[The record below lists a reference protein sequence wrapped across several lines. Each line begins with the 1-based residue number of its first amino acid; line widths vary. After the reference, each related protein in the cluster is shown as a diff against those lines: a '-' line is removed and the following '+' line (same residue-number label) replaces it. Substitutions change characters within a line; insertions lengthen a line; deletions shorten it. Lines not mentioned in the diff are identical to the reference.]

1 MNFFKWFSKISPYK
15 ASDPNPSPCASNS
28 SNDNFHDDTIHTIE
42 MSVEVENIIGSCL
55 NIGIQDS
62 IGRGAK
68 GQLVRFR
75 KSISVLCGCGHP
87 VSQLHAENESGK
99 SSKRGLAGKCFYCS
113 KELQKSMIKGLI
125 SEMEAE
131 RLSLVCT
138 DCARITISGVLCCPR
153 HFAAIEDEK
162 GNTVYIGPEE
172 IVQQDRKETVKKIL
186 APFAALFS
194 EHTQPQLPQ
203 SKTKHE

>member
-1 MNFFKWFSKISPYK
+1 MNFFKWLSKMSPYK
-15 ASDPNPSPCASNS
+15 ASDPNPTPYS
-28 SNDNFHDDTIHTIE
+28 SNAYNDYFHDDTIHPIE
-42 MSVEVENIIGSCL
+42 MSVEQEDLIGSCF
-55 NIGIQDS
+55 NAGVQAG

-68 GQLVRFR
+68 GQLVSFR
-75 KSISVLCGCGHP
+75 KNISVLCGCGHP

-113 KELQKSMIKGLI
+113 KEFQKSVTKGLI

-138 DCARITISGVLCCPR
+138 DCARMTISGVLCCPR

-162 GNTVYIGPEE
+162 GNTIFIGPDEM
-172 IVQQDRKETVKKIL
+172 VQQSRKQTINKIL

-194 EHTQPQLPQ
+194 EPNQPQLPQ